1 VLPALYVE
9 AIAVAP
15 KGAWPLPLAGEY
27 KRDEAHLAE
36 YAALAATAE
45 GFQRYLERYVFARKA
60 A

>member
-1 VLPALYVE
+1 LSPCC
-9 AIAVAP
+9 P
-15 KGAWPLPLAGEY
+15 WPLQLAGEY

-36 YAALAATAE
+36 YAALAATAD